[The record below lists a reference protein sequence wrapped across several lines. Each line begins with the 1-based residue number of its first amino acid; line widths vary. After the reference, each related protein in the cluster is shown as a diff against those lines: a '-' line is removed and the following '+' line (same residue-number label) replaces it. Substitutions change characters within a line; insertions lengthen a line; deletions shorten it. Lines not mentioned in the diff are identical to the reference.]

1 VICYLLFGGVP
12 LEADATRLDPDFSG
26 KQLQG
31 PQFRPEEE
39 WKKRRRRKI
48 KNFAQ

>member
-1 VICYLLFGGVP
+1 MVICYLLLGGVP

-31 PQFRPEEE
+31 PQFRPEEGGR
-39 WKKRRRRKI
+39 KKEKEDQE
-48 KNFAQ
+48 F